1 MTERDSDGSLGFEL
15 RQLRTDLED
24 LAAAINFLP
33 TRLGRLDGQLGHIRR
48 QLERVE
54 GRAADV
60 DRALGEL
67 GAVVKRLNAR
77 VEWLERHIRLHE
89 AGTLVVEL
97 DDVDPALGRLAAV
110 AEVGLAVRAGLLS
123 AAERSGLHT
132 TIEARAGAIDD
143 RDARLAEALA
153 ASVTIAGTAYGR
165 TEHREAITAFRA
177 AVEAMRSAAG
187 RADDLAAEAEEAEQR
202 LAADEERLAMRAD
215 VIADGERA
223 WEALLDHLRA
233 RIADAVGE
241 GALLPAWFTSALGP
255 IPPAEDTGPWMDAA
269 TELLAYRV
277 TYEVSDPILALGPEP
292 TGEEGEGGRR
302 RGWHHRLR
310 RRLREL
316 QR

>member
-1 MTERDSDGSLGFEL
+1 MTDRDADGSLGFEL

-33 TRLGRLDGQLGHIRR
+33 TRLGRLDGQLGHMRR

-97 DDVDPALGRLAAV
+97 DDVDPALARLAAV
-110 AEVGLAVRAGLLS
+110 ADVGLSVRAGLLS

-132 TIEARAGAIDD
+132 AIEACAGALGD
-143 RDARLAEALA
+143 RDARMAEALA
-153 ASVTIAGTAYGR
+153 ASRTIAGTRYGHE
-165 TEHREAITAFRA
+165 EHREAIVAFRA
-177 AVEAMRSAAG
+177 GVQAMHAAAA
-187 RADDLAAEAEEAEQR
+187 RADELASGAEEATHRLAQDEQR
-202 LAADEERLAMRAD
+202 RALHAD

-223 WEALLDHLRA
+223 WDALLDHLRA

-255 IPPAEDTGPWMDAA
+255 IPPAEDTGPWMEAA

-277 TYEVSDPILALGPEP
+277 TYEVTDPILALGPEP
-292 TGEEGEGGRR
+292 TGEDDGGRR